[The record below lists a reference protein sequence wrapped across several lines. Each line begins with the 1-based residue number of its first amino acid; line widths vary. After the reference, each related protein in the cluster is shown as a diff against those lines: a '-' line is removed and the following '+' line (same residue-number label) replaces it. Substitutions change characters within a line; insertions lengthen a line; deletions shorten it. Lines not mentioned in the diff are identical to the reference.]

1 MKNISKKLNG
11 INRIVIN
18 FGLDAPIAG
27 VDISEQI
34 TKEVWDPVNWRIY
47 PVTEAVLGN
56 LLPNDTR
63 P

>member
-18 FGLDAPIAG
+18 FGLDAPIAS

-34 TKEVWDPVNWRIY
+34 MKEVWDPVNWRIY